1 MLRKYTKYRKTQSS
15 QIKGELQLNE
25 LNEAVD
31 FITKK
36 CDQLWSRNEGIR
48 ENYKWFTE
56 ESFRNVKWIRGT
68 EEFTRQTAAEL

>member
-36 CDQLWSRNEGIR
+36 CDQL
-48 ENYKWFTE
+48 
-56 ESFRNVKWIRGT
+56 
-68 EEFTRQTAAEL
+68 